1 MSNPTIVTKLTSLFK
16 GIFGR
21 KDPVVTTVPEQ
32 PEKKDE
38 APASTTEAQESAE
51 VKTTHEAPQ
60 EQEKAAEA
68 ADTTENTEVEAEVK
82 AGKKP
87 AEPTEPAEPTK
98 PAEPAE
104 KKPEPVA
111 EATPKTPVP
120 APADADADVDSTE
133 PTDAAEAAKLVEEL
147 SDEPGVPATADLSED
162 GSALAEELTAAEA
175 HTTVASDE
183 VLEKVRKGNAPAVED
198 LAVPTY
204 DELTL
209 PSIRAR
215 LRKLTIEQVRDLRAY
230 EVAHQGRPEFIKM
243 YDNRIAKL
251 EAETGA

>member
-1 MSNPTIVTKLTSLFK
+1 MSNPTIATKLTSFIK

-38 APASTTEAQESAE
+38 APASETTAQESAE
-51 VKTTHEAPQ
+51 VEITSEVSP
-60 EQEKAAEA
+60 EQEKPTEEKDEEKAEVEVEGKAEESVESAEPVEPSESSEA
-68 ADTTENTEVEAEVK
+68 AQEKTEPVVEATAV
-82 AGKKP
+82 
-87 AEPTEPAEPTK
+87 TE
-98 PAEPAE
+98 
-104 KKPEPVA
+104 
-111 EATPKTPVP
+111 TP
-120 APADADADVDSTE
+120 DTE
-133 PTDAAEAAKLVEEL
+133 AAEAAKLVEEPREGP
-147 SDEPGVPATADLSED
+147 STPATADLAED
-162 GSALAEELTAAEA
+162 GSALAEELSAAEA

-251 EAETGA
+251 EAEAGA

>member
-1 MSNPTIVTKLTSLFK
+1 MSNPTIATKLTSFIK

-38 APASTTEAQESAE
+38 APASETTAQESAE
-51 VKTTHEAPQ
+51 VETTSEVSP
-60 EQEKAAEA
+60 EQEKP
-68 ADTTENTEVEAEVK
+68 TEEKAEVEVE
-82 AGKKP
+82 
-87 AEPTEPAEPTK
+87 E
-98 PAEPAE
+98 
-104 KKPEPVA
+104 KPEPVV
-111 EATPKTPVP
+111 EATAPTGTP
-120 APADADADVDSTE
+120 APEADSTE
-133 PTDAAEAAKLVEEL
+133 VTETTEVTDATEAAKLVEEL
-147 SDEPGVPATADLSED
+147 REEPSVPATADLAED
-162 GSALAEELTAAEA
+162 GSALAEELSAAEA

-251 EAETGA
+251 EAEAGA

>member
-1 MSNPTIVTKLTSLFK
+1 MSNPTIATKLTSFIK

-38 APASTTEAQESAE
+38 APASETTAQESAE
-51 VKTTHEAPQ
+51 VETTSEVSP
-60 EQEKAAEA
+60 EQEKP
-68 ADTTENTEVEAEVK
+68 TEEKAEVEVE
-82 AGKKP
+82 
-87 AEPTEPAEPTK
+87 E
-98 PAEPAE
+98 
-104 KKPEPVA
+104 KPEPVV
-111 EATPKTPVP
+111 EATAPTGTP
-120 APADADADVDSTE
+120 APEADSTE
-133 PTDAAEAAKLVEEL
+133 VTETTEAAKLVEEL
-147 SDEPGVPATADLSED
+147 REEPSVPATADLAED
-162 GSALAEELTAAEA
+162 GSALAEELSAAEA

-251 EAETGA
+251 EAEAGA

>member
-21 KDPVVTTVPEQ
+21 KEQVATTQ
-32 PEKKDE
+32 PDKKDE
-38 APASTTEAQESAE
+38 SPATESVDRETVETVEAPKETSAAEEKPVEETGEKQAETLAEKPAEEKAETPAEKPAEEKATEKAETEPTTEA
-51 VKTTHEAPQ
+51 
-60 EQEKAAEA
+60 
-68 ADTTENTEVEAEVK
+68 
-82 AGKKP
+82 
-87 AEPTEPAEPTK
+87 PT
-98 PAEPAE
+98 
-104 KKPEPVA
+104 
-111 EATPKTPVP
+111 
-120 APADADADVDSTE
+120 
-133 PTDAAEAAKLVEEL
+133 TDAAEAAKLVEEPRTAP
-147 SDEPGVPATADLSED
+147 STPATEDLPED
-162 GSALAEELTAAEA
+162 GSALAEEITAAEA

-183 VLEKVRKGNAPAVED
+183 VLEKVRKEAAPAAED

-251 EAETGA
+251 EAGA

>member
-1 MSNPTIVTKLTSLFK
+1 MSNPTIATKLTSFIK

-38 APASTTEAQESAE
+38 APASETTAQESAE
-51 VKTTHEAPQ
+51 VEITSEVSP
-60 EQEKAAEA
+60 EQEKP
-68 ADTTENTEVEAEVK
+68 TEEKDEEKAEAEVEGK
-82 AGKKP
+82 AEESVES
-87 AEPTEPAEPTK
+87 AEPVEPSESSEAAQEKTEP
-98 PAEPAE
+98 
-104 KKPEPVA
+104 VV
-111 EATPKTPVP
+111 EATAATETP
-120 APADADADVDSTE
+120 DTE
-133 PTDAAEAAKLVEEL
+133 AAEAAKLVEEPREGP
-147 SDEPGVPATADLSED
+147 STPATADLAED
-162 GSALAEELTAAEA
+162 GSALAEELSAAEA

-251 EAETGA
+251 EAEAGA

>member
-1 MSNPTIVTKLTSLFK
+1 MSNPTIATKLTSFIK

-38 APASTTEAQESAE
+38 APASETTAQESAE
-51 VKTTHEAPQ
+51 VETTPEASP
-60 EQEKAAEA
+60 EQEKP
-68 ADTTENTEVEAEVK
+68 TEEKTEVEAEEKVEEK
-82 AGKKP
+82 AEET
-87 AEPTEPAEPTK
+87 AESVEPSELV
-98 PAEPAE
+98 EE
-104 KKPEPVA
+104 KPEPVV
-111 EATPKTPVP
+111 EAPVP
-120 APADADADVDSTE
+120 AETPAPEADSTE
-133 PTDAAEAAKLVEEL
+133 TTDATAAAKLVEEPR
-147 SDEPGVPATADLSED
+147 DEPSAPATADLGED
-162 GSALAEELTAAEA
+162 GSALAEELSAAEA

-251 EAETGA
+251 EAEAGA

>member
-1 MSNPTIVTKLTSLFK
+1 MSNPTIATKLTSFIK

-38 APASTTEAQESAE
+38 APASETTAQESAE
-51 VKTTHEAPQ
+51 VETTPEASP
-60 EQEKAAEA
+60 EQEKSTEEKTEAEEKSEPVTEA
-68 ADTTENTEVEAEVK
+68 SAPTETPAPEKDSTGTTE
-82 AGKKP
+82 
-87 AEPTEPAEPTK
+87 
-98 PAEPAE
+98 
-104 KKPEPVA
+104 
-111 EATPKTPVP
+111 
-120 APADADADVDSTE
+120 AP
-133 PTDAAEAAKLVEEL
+133 EAAKLVEEPRE
-147 SDEPGVPATADLSED
+147 EPPAPATADLAED
-162 GSALAEELTAAEA
+162 GSVLAEELNAAEA
-175 HTTVASDE
+175 HTTVAGDE

>member
-1 MSNPTIVTKLTSLFK
+1 MSNPTIATKLTSFIK

-38 APASTTEAQESAE
+38 APASETTAQESAE
-51 VKTTHEAPQ
+51 VEITSEVSP
-60 EQEKAAEA
+60 EQEKP
-68 ADTTENTEVEAEVK
+68 TEEKDEEKAEAEVEGK
-82 AGKKP
+82 AEES
-87 AEPTEPAEPTK
+87 AEPVEPFESSEAAQEKTEP
-98 PAEPAE
+98 
-104 KKPEPVA
+104 VV
-111 EATPKTPVP
+111 EATAATETP
-120 APADADADVDSTE
+120 DTE
-133 PTDAAEAAKLVEEL
+133 AAEAAKLVEEPRE
-147 SDEPGVPATADLSED
+147 EPSTPATADLAED
-162 GSALAEELTAAEA
+162 GSALAEELSAAEA

-251 EAETGA
+251 EAEAGA

>member
-21 KDPVVTTVPEQ
+21 KDPVVTTVQDKQDETPATETAETV
-32 PEKKDE
+32 EKAD
-38 APASTTEAQESAE
+38 APAET
-51 VKTTHEAPQ
+51 
-60 EQEKAAEA
+60 AEA
-68 ADTTENTEVEAEVK
+68 ATE
-82 AGKKP
+82 
-87 AEPTEPAEPTK
+87 
-98 PAEPAE
+98 
-104 KKPEPVA
+104 
-111 EATPKTPVP
+111 
-120 APADADADVDSTE
+120 APADASDEKSDAEPVKKADAESAQEKPASEEAATE
-133 PTDAAEAAKLVEEL
+133 DESKEEAPAEAETPAGAPATEAAEAAKLVEEPRGEA
-147 SDEPGVPATADLSED
+147 STPATADVPED
-162 GSALAEELTAAEA
+162 GSALAEEIEAAEA

-183 VLEKVRKGNAPAVED
+183 VLEKVRKGAAPAVED

-230 EVAHQGRPEFIKM
+230 EVAHEGRSEFIKM

-251 EAETGA
+251 EAEA

>member
-1 MSNPTIVTKLTSLFK
+1 MSNPTIATKLTSFIK

-38 APASTTEAQESAE
+38 APASETTAQESAE
-51 VKTTHEAPQ
+51 VETTSEVSP
-60 EQEKAAEA
+60 EQEKP
-68 ADTTENTEVEAEVK
+68 TEEKAEVEVE
-82 AGKKP
+82 
-87 AEPTEPAEPTK
+87 E
-98 PAEPAE
+98 
-104 KKPEPVA
+104 KPEPVV
-111 EATPKTPVP
+111 EATAPTAIPVTE
-120 APADADADVDSTE
+120 ADSTE
-133 PTDAAEAAKLVEEL
+133 TTEVTDATEAAKLVEEIRE
-147 SDEPGVPATADLSED
+147 EPSVPATADLAED
-162 GSALAEELTAAEA
+162 GSALAEELSAAEA

-251 EAETGA
+251 EAEAGA

>member
-21 KDPVVTTVPEQ
+21 KDPVVTTVQDKQDETPATETAETV
-32 PEKKDE
+32 EKAE
-38 APASTTEAQESAE
+38 APAETAE
-51 VKTTHEAPQ
+51 T
-60 EQEKAAEA
+60 AEA
-68 ADTTENTEVEAEVK
+68 ATEAPANASDEKSDAEPVKKADTESAQEKPASEEAATEDKSKEEALTEAET
-82 AGKKP
+82 P
-87 AEPTEPAEPTK
+87 AE
-98 PAEPAE
+98 
-104 KKPEPVA
+104 
-111 EATPKTPVP
+111 
-120 APADADADVDSTE
+120 APATE
-133 PTDAAEAAKLVEEL
+133 AAEAAKLVEEPKGEA
-147 SDEPGVPATADLSED
+147 STPATADVPED
-162 GSALAEELTAAEA
+162 GSALAEEIEAAEA

-183 VLEKVRKGNAPAVED
+183 VLEKVRKGAAPAVED

-230 EVAHQGRPEFIKM
+230 EVAHEGRSEFIKM

-251 EAETGA
+251 EAEA

>member
-1 MSNPTIVTKLTSLFK
+1 MSNPTIATKLTSFIK

-38 APASTTEAQESAE
+38 APASETTAQESAE
-51 VKTTHEAPQ
+51 VEITSEVSP
-60 EQEKAAEA
+60 EQEKP
-68 ADTTENTEVEAEVK
+68 TEEKDEEKAEAEVEGK
-82 AGKKP
+82 AEES
-87 AEPTEPAEPTK
+87 AEPVEPSESSEAAQEKTEP
-98 PAEPAE
+98 
-104 KKPEPVA
+104 VV
-111 EATPKTPVP
+111 EATAATETP
-120 APADADADVDSTE
+120 DTE
-133 PTDAAEAAKLVEEL
+133 AAEAAKLVEEPREGP
-147 SDEPGVPATADLSED
+147 STPATADLAED
-162 GSALAEELTAAEA
+162 GSALAEELSAAEA

-183 VLEKVRKGNAPAVED
+183 VLDKVRKGNAPAVED

-251 EAETGA
+251 EAEAGA

>member
-21 KDPVVTTVPEQ
+21 KEQVATTLPD
-32 PEKKDE
+32 KKDE
-38 APASTTEAQESAE
+38 SPATESAKRETVETVEAPKETPAAEEKPAQEPVEKPAEETAESPAEKPEEKTEEKAEAETTTEA
-51 VKTTHEAPQ
+51 
-60 EQEKAAEA
+60 
-68 ADTTENTEVEAEVK
+68 
-82 AGKKP
+82 
-87 AEPTEPAEPTK
+87 PT
-98 PAEPAE
+98 
-104 KKPEPVA
+104 
-111 EATPKTPVP
+111 
-120 APADADADVDSTE
+120 
-133 PTDAAEAAKLVEEL
+133 TDAAEAAKLVEEPRTAP
-147 SDEPGVPATADLSED
+147 STPATADIPED
-162 GSALAEELTAAEA
+162 GPALAEEITAAEA

-183 VLEKVRKGNAPAVED
+183 VLEKVRKGAAPAAED

-251 EAETGA
+251 EAEA

>member
-21 KDPVVTTVPEQ
+21 KEQVVTTP
-32 PEKKDE
+32 PDKKDE
-38 APASTTEAQESAE
+38 SPATESVEREAVET
-51 VKTTHEAPQ
+51 VEAPK
-60 EQEKAAEA
+60 ETPAAAE
-68 ADTTENTEVEAEVK
+68 
-82 AGKKP
+82 KP
-87 AEPTEPAEPTK
+87 AEETVEKPAETPAEKPVEETAEEKPERKEGEEESEAEPT
-98 PAEPAE
+98 
-104 KKPEPVA
+104 
-111 EATPKTPVP
+111 
-120 APADADADVDSTE
+120 
-133 PTDAAEAAKLVEEL
+133 TDATEAAKLVEEPRTAP
-147 SDEPGVPATADLSED
+147 STPATEDLPED
-162 GSALAEELTAAEA
+162 GPALAEELSAAEA
-175 HTTVASDE
+175 HTTVASDQ
-183 VLEKVRKGNAPAVED
+183 VLEKVRKEAAPAVED

-251 EAETGA
+251 EAEA